1 MVGTDTKSIP
11 RGLILLAMS
20 LCTMLYA
27 VTLTIVNVVLP
38 QLQGALAA
46 TPEEVSWVVTLNVIA
61 TAVVTPATGWLVSRW
76 GHRNVIL
83 WSIIGFSVSS
93 LLCATADTLIP
104 LLIYRVGQGVFGA
117 PLVPLSQA
125 IIVAVYPPER
135 RAFAQGIFGMSVV
148 LGPAIAPVLGG
159 YLAEEYNWRFV
170 FILILPMCAATL
182 LFVWLWVHDPGE
194 RSKSNLDWTGFLM
207 FSLVITCAQLMMDRG
222 ERQDWFESYEIWG
235 YLAVIVAALWVFLVH
250 SATTD
255 NPFIKRELFRDRNF
269 SIGLALV
276 FIYGMLNIT
285 PTVMIP
291 TMLQNLM
298 GYPDSMIGVLLA
310 ARGAGMVLGFFVVAQ
325 IAKFDPRIG
334 MILGVAAI
342 GVSGWNM
349 ALFNLEVDPLTI
361 ALSGILQGIGSAV
374 MWVPLS
380 IVAFATLPV
389 RLFPDASSIF
399 HLLRNFGSS
408 IFISVSVLTV
418 SRTGKISY
426 SELSENIS
434 AFTDIARYPEVMGL
448 WSFESVQGLAAL
460 GSEVNRQALMVGYA
474 NSFALYALAAFSA
487 IPLMLLVKIKP

>member
-1 MVGTDTKSIP
+1 MAATEEKSIP

-61 TAVVTPATGWLVSRW
+61 TAVVTPATGWMVSRW
-76 GHRNVIL
+76 GHRKVIL
-83 WSIIGFSVSS
+83 WSIVGFSVSS

-104 LLIYRVGQGVFGA
+104 LLIYRIGQGAFGA

-135 RAFAQGIFGMSVV
+135 RAFAQGVFGMSVV

-170 FILILPMCAATL
+170 FILILPLCAATL

-235 YLAVIVAALWVFLVH
+235 YLAVIAAALWVFLVH

-255 NPFIKRELFRDRNF
+255 NPFIKPELFRDRNF

-298 GYPDSMIGVLLA
+298 GYPDSMIGILLA
-310 ARGAGMVLGFFVVAQ
+310 ARGAGMVLGFFIVAQ

-361 ALSGILQGIGSAV
+361 ALSGALQGIGSAV

-448 WSFESVQGLAAL
+448 WSFESVEGLAAL

-487 IPLMLLVKIKP
+487 IPLMLLVKIKQ

>member
-1 MVGTDTKSIP
+1 MAATDTKSIP

-83 WSIIGFSVSS
+83 WSIVGFSVSS

-170 FILILPMCAATL
+170 FILILPMCAVTL
-182 LFVWLWVHDPGE
+182 LFVWLWVHDPGK

-207 FSLVITCAQLMMDRG
+207 FSLVITCAQLTMDRG
-222 ERQDWFESYEIWG
+222 ERQDWFESYEI
-235 YLAVIVAALWVFLVH
+235 
-250 SATTD
+250 
-255 NPFIKRELFRDRNF
+255 
-269 SIGLALV
+269 
-276 FIYGMLNIT
+276 
-285 PTVMIP
+285 
-291 TMLQNLM
+291 
-298 GYPDSMIGVLLA
+298 
-310 ARGAGMVLGFFVVAQ
+310 
-325 IAKFDPRIG
+325 
-334 MILGVAAI
+334 
-342 GVSGWNM
+342 
-349 ALFNLEVDPLTI
+349 
-361 ALSGILQGIGSAV
+361 
-374 MWVPLS
+374 
-380 IVAFATLPV
+380 
-389 RLFPDASSIF
+389 
-399 HLLRNFGSS
+399 
-408 IFISVSVLTV
+408 
-418 SRTGKISY
+418 
-426 SELSENIS
+426 
-434 AFTDIARYPEVMGL
+434 
-448 WSFESVQGLAAL
+448 
-460 GSEVNRQALMVGYA
+460 
-474 NSFALYALAAFSA
+474 
-487 IPLMLLVKIKP
+487 